1 MALSLHVIAVSQP
14 ETPLCKFRKLIC
26 SPLTVSCLAVRFG
39 RIPKREKQRLL
50 DEMQSY
56 MNSLNESG
64 IMDMDSSVQDG
75 TTSTD
80 DCNSKEAIGTISK
93 AYRDIF
99 MDSSS
104 SHERSS
110 NRANVTVNNNNNTHL
125 FSQDSS
131 FQVSS
136 HPAPIQSNQACPV
149 ASNNNQAAF
158 HKVDNYSYL
167 MSTNQNHNQSNA
179 AINQRVSTTNPNT
192 FCSEVAENQTSCP
205 WKLAP
210 GAKVLVST
218 RSIQS

>member
-1 MALSLHVIAVSQP
+1 MIVS
-14 ETPLCKFRKLIC
+14 
-26 SPLTVSCLAVRFG
+26 SLAVRFG

-56 MNSLNESG
+56 MNSLNESA
-64 IMDMDSSVQDG
+64 IMDMDSSMQDG

-99 MDSSS
+99 IDNSS

-110 NRANVTVNNNNNTHL
+110 NRANVTINNNTHH
-125 FSQDSS
+125 FTQDSS

-136 HPAPIQSNQACPV
+136 HPAPIKSNQACPV
-149 ASNNNQAAF
+149 ASNNNQPAF
-158 HKVDNYSYL
+158 HKVDNNYSYL

-179 AINQRVSTTNPNT
+179 AINQRVSITNPNK
-192 FCSEVAENQTSCP
+192 FCNEGVKNQTSCP
-205 WKLAP
+205 WKLAS

-218 RSIQS
+218 RSIQNRN